1 MPALYS
7 YLTTS
12 RFRTF
17 QRYPA
22 LTAQYKVQTRRFK
35 AWLGPLLIFSC
46 LPCLCC
52 LTQSPP
58 DRAHPAGRVASIH
71 LYSLTSS
78 RKPGADQAS
87 NSTGEGKICPS
98 RMCLRAPSSLLPQYS
113 PSPTTR
119 LVKLFFP
126 ALPFPCP
133 CTLIPTTEIHPP
145 SSRPCSH
152 FKKPQI
158 PPTPQLP
165 CADLSKKELLCLLP
179 TRASLAPKVSQAAQ
193 KGKPFVSKVH

>member
-1 MPALYS
+1 MPSGFGMPALYS

-58 DRAHPAGRVASIH
+58 DRAHPAGSVASIH

-87 NSTGEGKICPS
+87 NSTGKGKICPL
-98 RMCLRAPSSLLPQYS
+98 RMCLRAPSSLLRQYS
-113 PSPTTR
+113 P
-119 LVKLFFP
+119 
-126 ALPFPCP
+126 LPHYQ
-133 CTLIPTTEIHPP
+133 TGKAVLP
-145 SSRPCSH
+145 SSS
-152 FKKPQI
+152 FS
-158 PPTPQLP
+158 LP
-165 CADLSKKELLCLLP
+165 LYP
-179 TRASLAPKVSQAAQ
+179 HT
-193 KGKPFVSKVH
+193 HH